1 MKSINKSVAIIMLA
15 FAIGHV
21 PAHAQ
26 LGILNG
32 LINKGKELVSKKSSN
47 SRSSTSNSRSS
58 TRRTTST
65 PVRSIVND
73 DVVKREV
80 DSKYKNI
87 VRTCNE
93 DGEWTVTITGTLPY
107 TGMENGHPYV
117 DMGFDVKW
125 AAVNV
130 GATEPEGRGDYFAYG
145 EADTK
150 RMYTRQNC
158 STYEQKI
165 YQSHVIENPKRD
177 AVRKHWGGKW
187 RLPTSQ
193 DVYWLKLKAKWETA
207 TMNGVHGYLVTSK
220 KNGNAIFLPAW
231 GWAKPGWN
239 KEKVDNEDWGFY
251 YWTATEMSL
260 DDINMALAMAAP
272 GALNGGT
279 ETRDTG
285 LQVRGVFGPY

>member
-1 MKSINKSVAIIMLA
+1 MKGIYKYATVLLLTLA
-15 FAIGHV
+15 TGAM
-21 PAHAQ
+21 PARAQ

-32 LINKGKELVSKKSSN
+32 LINKGKELVSKGNKG
-47 SRSSTSNSRSS
+47 TQ
-58 TRRTTST
+58 RTKTT
-65 PVRSIVND
+65 QRTNGTQKKTVSIAPIEND
-73 DVVKREV
+73 NVVKREV
-80 DSKYKNI
+80 DSKQKNI
-87 VRTCNE
+87 VRTCDE
-93 DGEWTVTITGTLPY
+93 DGNWTVTITGTLPY

-130 GATEPEGRGDYFAYG
+130 GATEPDGMGDYFAYG

-150 RMYTRQNC
+150 RMYTTQNC

-220 KNGNAIFLPAW
+220 KNGNMIFLPAW
-231 GWAKPGWN
+231 GWAKNGWK
-239 KEKVDNEDWGFY
+239 KEKVDNTDWGFY

-260 DDINMALAMAAP
+260 DDIDMAIAMAAP
-272 GALNGGT
+272 GSLNGGT
-279 ETRDTG
+279 ETRSTG